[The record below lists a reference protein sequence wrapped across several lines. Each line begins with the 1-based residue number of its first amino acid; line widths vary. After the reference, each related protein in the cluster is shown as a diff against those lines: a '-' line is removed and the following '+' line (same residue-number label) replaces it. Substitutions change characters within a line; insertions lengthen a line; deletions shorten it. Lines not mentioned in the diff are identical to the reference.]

1 MEKIWKKCDWI
12 TLLYHWILVNQLCF
26 QKMLKKKKKPKLA
39 PLSFSYVPVIF
50 WAILYFLA
58 QENVPDFTNGSSC
71 NFPASAWELAV
82 SLRSS
87 REESD
92 IWRPKSEYFIA
103 YCFWLS
109 SIAGLLVYRGGTYI
123 HVNMCMCVCM
133 YVYVYPGYYYNY
145 FYICLFLKVHEFA
158 LYLHSIS
165 ISRLFLAFPLSL
177 YVTSFS
183 VNKKTF
189 FHYFRY
195 RYLCAPSLILWVIS
209 LLCWSHPWLPHSF
222 AATFVVIT
230 TPRSGGKGWGGK
242 ERKGKRREK

>member
-1 MEKIWKKCDWI
+1 M
-12 TLLYHWILVNQLCF
+12 
-26 QKMLKKKKKPKLA
+26 
-39 PLSFSYVPVIF
+39 SFSYVPVIF

-92 IWRPKSEYFIA
+92 IWRLKSEYFVA

-145 FYICLFLKVHEFA
+145 FYICLYFKGSWICTVPPFHQYLKVIFSLSPFLICNFLLCEQENLLSLFSVS
-158 LYLHSIS
+158 LFMCSIS
-165 ISRLFLAFPLSL
+165 HSVSNFSPVLITPLAPTLFCC
-177 YVTSFS
+177 
-183 VNKKTF
+183 
-189 FHYFRY
+189 
-195 RYLCAPSLILWVIS
+195 YLCGHY
-209 LLCWSHPWLPHSF
+209 HPQKW
-222 AATFVVIT
+222 
-230 TPRSGGKGWGGK
+230 
-242 ERKGKRREK
+242 RKGMGRKGEEREKKRKITCSGCKEGISFFFKFSL